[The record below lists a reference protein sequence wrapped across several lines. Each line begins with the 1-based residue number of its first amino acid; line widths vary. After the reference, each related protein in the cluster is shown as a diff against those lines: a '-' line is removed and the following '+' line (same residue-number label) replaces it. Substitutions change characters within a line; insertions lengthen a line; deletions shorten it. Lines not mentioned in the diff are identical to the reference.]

1 MQTFR
6 VTILDDL
13 GQPELEGPETFDLVL
28 RMPMNA
34 VLGEPS
40 MTTITINDTIT
51 DCEFICMPTTAT
63 ILICILDIY

>member
-13 GQPELEGPETFDLVL
+13 GQPELEGPENFDLVL

-40 MTTITINDTIT
+40 QTTITINDTIT
-51 DCEFICMPTTAT
+51 DCKYLFMSMTAT
-63 ILICILDIY
+63 TLQCILQ

>member
-1 MQTFR
+1 MQAFR

-13 GQPELEGPETFDLVL
+13 GQPKLEGPETFDLVL

-40 MTTITINDTIT
+40 KTTITINDTVT
-51 DCEFICMPTTAT
+51 DRECRR
-63 ILICILDIY
+63 